1 VAPKH
6 DGVSNVILLDA
17 LFLFVLPPLEADRPH
32 WIEATTVEAR
42 QRQGAIA
49 FVGSLAVIVVLFVCL
64 LGLASVP

>member
-1 VAPKH
+1 LSVLISP
-6 DGVSNVILLDA
+6 L
-17 LFLFVLPPLEADRPH
+17 LPPLEADRPH